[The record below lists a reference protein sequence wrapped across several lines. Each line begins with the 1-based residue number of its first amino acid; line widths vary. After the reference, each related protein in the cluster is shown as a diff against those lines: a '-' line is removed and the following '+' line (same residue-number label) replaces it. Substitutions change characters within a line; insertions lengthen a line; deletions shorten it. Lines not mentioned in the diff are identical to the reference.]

1 MTDPGETSA
10 APQWATET
18 RETDPPVTV
27 RTFAREDLR
36 MPVIA
41 FLQAEGIPTI
51 TPDGNT
57 MSIDPG
63 MYVALGF
70 YKIQVPTSR
79 VENAMALLA
88 EWDDAEPLPANIDTG
103 EWQIEG
109 GVQPKPVVESIG
121 ESDGGSWLWPLVGV
135 AGLVML
141 YLLLKNMGGS

>member
-1 MTDPGETSA
+1 MTDVDPTPPASPLTQDE
-10 APQWATET
+10 

-41 FLQAEGIPTI
+41 FLQAEGVSTI

-70 YKIQVPTSR
+70 YKIQVPTSQ
-79 VENAMALLA
+79 VERATALLA
-88 EWDDAEPLPANIDTG
+88 QWDDAEPLPANIDTG
-103 EWQIEG
+103 EWQVEG
-109 GVQPKPVVESIG
+109 GVQPEPVDEIAEKRVES
-121 ESDGGSWLWPLVGV
+121 WRWPLLIV
-135 AGLVML
+135 AVLIVAYVVL
-141 YLLLKNMGGS
+141 QSMGGS